1 VSERLPEAARRFLDP
16 EALPPP
22 AGYSHVVEVSAGRL
36 VYISGQVPLDR
47 DGALVGAGEI
57 EAQTRQV
64 FENLSAALAA
74 AGASWSHVVKL
85 GYFLVDVGHLPT
97 VRAIRDEYVD
107 SARPPASTLVEV
119 SRLFRDDVLIEVE
132 ATAVKD

>member
-1 VSERLPEAARRFLDP
+1 VSEPGSKRFIDP
-16 EALPPP
+16 DALPPP
-22 AGYSHVVEVSAGRL
+22 AGYSHLVEAPAGRL
-36 VYISGQVPLDR
+36 LYISGQVPLDAN
-47 DGALVGAGEI
+47 GELVGAGEI

-74 AGASWSHVVKL
+74 AGASWSDVVKL
-85 GYFLVDVGHLPT
+85 GYFLVDVGQLPT

-107 SARPPASTLVEV
+107 TARPPASTLVEV

-132 ATAVKD
+132 AIAVKS

>member
-1 VSERLPEAARRFLDP
+1 MSERSAGRRFLNP

-22 AGYSHVVEVSAGRL
+22 AGYSHVVELTARRL

-47 DGALVGAGEI
+47 TGELVGAGEI

-74 AGASWSHVVKL
+74 VGASWSDVVKL
-85 GYFLVDVGHLPT
+85 NYFLLDVGHVQT

-107 SARPPASTLVEV
+107 TERPPASTLVEV
-119 SRLFRDDVLIEVE
+119 SRLALDGALIEIE
-132 ATAVKD
+132 AIAVSD